1 MKEVLFTIF
10 VALLTPIYLIL
21 QILISIFNFLF
32 NLAES
37 MQICINDFLEQMVEF
52 WKGVFNVEKRK
63 ENIK

>member
-21 QILISIFNFLF
+21 QILILIFEFLF

-37 MQICINDFLEQMVEF
+37 MQICINDLLEKMTDF
-52 WKGVFNVEKRK
+52 WKGVFNVGKR
-63 ENIK
+63 N